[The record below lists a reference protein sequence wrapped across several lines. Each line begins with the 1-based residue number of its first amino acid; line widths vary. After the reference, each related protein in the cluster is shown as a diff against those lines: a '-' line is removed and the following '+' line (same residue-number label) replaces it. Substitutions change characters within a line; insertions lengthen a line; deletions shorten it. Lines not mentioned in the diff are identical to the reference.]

1 VTEEPQQ
8 KDEHLPETDGPPEEE
23 IKAPFTFKLMIAL
36 TVLYLGWRLVQGI
49 MWVIDQIA
57 N

>member
-1 VTEEPQQ
+1 MTEEPQQ
-8 KDEHLPETDGPPEEE
+8 RDELLPETDGQPEEE